1 MKREMS
7 AKEVGSHE
15 IPPKTVMA
23 ITLKMERVILGCPM
37 IGANF
42 IAWYFISIA
51 IPTTSVT
58 KKVTAYIDN
67 RKFHE
72 SGYYILICEVL
83 SSLLQQE
90 GQKGFSSRK
99 SSFQPVIVCH
109 IVTSHAKQ

>member
-23 ITLKMERVILGCPM
+23 ITFKMEIVILGCPM

-58 KKVTAYIDN
+58 KKVTAYIDTPN
-67 RKFHE
+67 RKCSKSE
-72 SGYYILICEVL
+72 YCILISEVL
-83 SSLLQQE
+83 SSLLQLE
-90 GQKGFSSRK
+90 RQKGLFIS
-99 SSFQPVIVCH
+99 
-109 IVTSHAKQ
+109 